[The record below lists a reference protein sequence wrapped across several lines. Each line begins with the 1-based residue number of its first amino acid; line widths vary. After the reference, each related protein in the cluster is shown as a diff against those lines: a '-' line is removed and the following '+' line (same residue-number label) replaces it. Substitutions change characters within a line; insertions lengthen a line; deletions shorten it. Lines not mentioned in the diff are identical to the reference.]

1 MSYSKRSDDEP
12 DAIIFVGPKLVFD
25 RSPESAV
32 MSPENI
38 TSAPIFYFIY
48 NRNPRAYPWR
58 DAISAGLSNQ
68 SIHEFDINQAKG
80 FGQAL
85 KDTLLFLD
93 QRQSIVAVEPST
105 SSH

>member
-1 MSYSKRSDDEP
+1 
-12 DAIIFVGPKLVFD
+12 
-25 RSPESAV
+25 
-32 MSPENI
+32 MSPQAI

-58 DAISAGLSNQ
+58 DAVSSGLSNHAIQ
-68 SIHEFDINQAKG
+68 EFDITQAKS

-93 QRQSIVAVEPST
+93 HQPPVLAAEPASA
-105 SSH
+105 SR